1 MAKFAVLN
9 FNGDFRA
16 LYHRGKSQVHP
27 LLVTYILRQS
37 PKRGPRRGPGM
48 AQKVFPRLP
57 GDTRVGIT
65 TGKKVGKSVQRS
77 RCRRVIREAYRSLKP
92 RIIGGWD
99 IVFVARAATCSAKS
113 PAIQKVMERHLT
125 SLGALKPYNPV
136 QKS

>member
-1 MAKFAVLN
+1 MAKFAILN

-27 LLVTYILRQS
+27 LLVTYVLRQS

-57 GDTRVGIT
+57 GETRVGIT
-65 TGKKVGKSVQRS
+65 TGRKSGNSVQRS
-77 RCRRVIREAYRSLKP
+77 RCRRIIREAYRSLRP
-92 RIIGGWD
+92 RVASGWD

-113 PAIQKVMERHLT
+113 HVLQKVMARHLT
-125 SLGALKPYNPV
+125 ALKLLNPCNPDE
-136 QKS
+136 KS